1 VDADEATKAAL
12 LVLLGLLP
20 LAVPEAELPLLWDD
34 AALVGVALA
43 AFAELAAEIP
53 LPVAVPVPV
62 AVPEPEPEP
71 LSMTAVLRQLLSVP
85 GLIVA
90 EAAKACMPVLSLR
103 AAMKLVLA
111 WRSTSHVKVVP
122 VWVGNCFIAA

>member
-1 VDADEATKAAL
+1 
-12 LVLLGLLP
+12 
-20 LAVPEAELPLLWDD
+20 
-34 AALVGVALA
+34 
-43 AFAELAAEIP
+43 
-53 LPVAVPVPV
+53 
-62 AVPEPEPEP
+62 
-71 LSMTAVLRQLLSVP
+71 MTHLLSVP

-122 VWVGNCFIAA
+122 VWVGNCFIYWCTSISLPYSIALSQNKD